1 MARGSSWHAW
11 VLGRGVTSAVQLEER
26 QRGAGAAQ
34 RRRGAIGSPP
44 HRNWRIGQL
53 LIHGFVRFALLG
65 PGPLCYMLETKCDV
79 LLDLLHSIKSMRVFR
94 LCGCLA
100 VSRTSVLRLSIRPGV
115 GRGTGPDGRD
125 ATEIGMRPIIQLY
138 CVYGVWLLM

>member
-1 MARGSSWHAW
+1 MLPLINSIPRTSTVIVELVASWQAGRWQVGRWQVARGSSWHAW

-79 LLDLLHSIKSMRVFR
+79 LLDLLHSIKSMP
-94 LCGCLA
+94 A
-100 VSRTSVLRLSIRPGV
+100 
-115 GRGTGPDGRD
+115 
-125 ATEIGMRPIIQLY
+125 
-138 CVYGVWLLM
+138 

>member
-1 MARGSSWHAW
+1 VTAHTECAQLAGRQVGRWQVARGSSWHAW

-79 LLDLLHSIKSMRVFR
+79 LLDLLHSIKSMP
-94 LCGCLA
+94 A
-100 VSRTSVLRLSIRPGV
+100 
-115 GRGTGPDGRD
+115 
-125 ATEIGMRPIIQLY
+125 
-138 CVYGVWLLM
+138 